1 MCKICVVVFAL
12 RRSVSFYSAR
22 VDTPRAPLCKGSCRE
37 ATEGLCGTIFRVGK
51 CIGEKVRGNDFA
63 VESSGFDRTSAKWG
77 QNGHGTFGRWAHR
90 EVCHYNP
97 SVSFADSSPY
107 TGEPLPRTAS
117 APLATAQTAQQISN
131 LSLCG
136 IIRSPYSFF
145 LTPHP
150 YGHSC
155 HRLRRRSAPP
165 AAAGPG
171 PGSGQLPSPGCR
183 SPWPCRLSA
192 GNF

>member
-1 MCKICVVVFAL
+1 MSCLSNGVRVENGTRPGLPCVKGAVAKRL
-12 RRSVSFYSAR
+12 RDCAVQSFR
-22 VDTPRAPLCKGSCRE
+22 LW
-37 ATEGLCGTIFRVGK
+37 K
-51 CIGEKVRGNDFA
+51 CIGEKVCGNDFA
-63 VESSGFDRTSAKWG
+63 VESFGFDGTSAKWG
-77 QNGHGTFGRWAHR
+77 QNGHGAFGRWAHR

-107 TGEPLPRTAS
+107 SGEPLPRTAS

-171 PGSGQLPSPGCR
+171 PGSGRLPSHECR